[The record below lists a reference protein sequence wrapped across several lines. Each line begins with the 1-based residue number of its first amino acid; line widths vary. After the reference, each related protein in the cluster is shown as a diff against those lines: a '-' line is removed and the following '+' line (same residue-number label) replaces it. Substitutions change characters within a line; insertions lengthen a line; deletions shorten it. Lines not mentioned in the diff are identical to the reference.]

1 MSSSN
6 IATGVIIY
14 SDPEEVAA
22 TGTEPGAV
30 YPNSFFLPSSGVQR
44 GSVFLG
50 DGDPLSPTWTSVD
63 GAYRLPV
70 NDTELPKIPCQPIGY
85 GDAEQLLSIMGG
97 EGVPPEWRGGI
108 PNMTYRIGPGFDES
122 HRGWKVRLVVNNFI
136 EDRKSD
142 NVIGTIYGS
151 EEQGRFVIFGN
162 HRDAWLGI
170 RRRGPEQWD
179 GHHDEV
185 GRVLDGLET
194 QTVHRV
200 GQEVGIMGS
209 ANWVY
214 QAAD

>member
-1 MSSSN
+1 
-6 IATGVIIY
+6 
-14 SDPEEVAA
+14 
-22 TGTEPGAV
+22 
-30 YPNSFFLPSSGVQR
+30 
-44 GSVFLG
+44 
-50 DGDPLSPTWTSVD
+50 
-63 GAYRLPV
+63 
-70 NDTELPKIPCQPIGY
+70 
-85 GDAEQLLSIMGG
+85 
-97 EGVPPEWRGGI
+97 
-108 PNMTYRIGPGFDES
+108 MTYRIGPGFDES
-122 HRGWKVRLVVNNFI
+122 HRGWKVRLVVNNYI

-162 HRDAWLGI
+162 HRDAWGYGAVDPSSGTAI
-170 RRRGPEQWD
+170 MM
-179 GHHDEV
+179 EV

>member
-6 IATGVIIY
+6 IAPGVIIY

-97 EGVPPEWRGGI
+97 EDVPPEWRGGI

-151 EEQGRFVIFGN
+151 EEQDRFVIFGN

-170 RRRGPEQWD
+170 RRGPEQWD
-179 GHHDEV
+179 GHHDGGGQSV
-185 GRVLDGLET
+185 GRAGDPDGPSCFA
-194 QTVHRV
+194 
-200 GQEVGIMGS
+200 GGAIMGS
-209 ANWVY
+209 ADWVY